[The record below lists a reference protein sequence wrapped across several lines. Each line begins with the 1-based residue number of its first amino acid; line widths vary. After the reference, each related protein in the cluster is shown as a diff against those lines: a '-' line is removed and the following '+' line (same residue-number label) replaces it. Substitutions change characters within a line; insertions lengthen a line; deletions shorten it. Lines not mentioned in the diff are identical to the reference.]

1 MYYRPTLRH
10 VLCLPLAAVATAAF
24 LCSGE
29 SGVRRKVADFTLM
42 LYLSAAGD
50 RP

>member
-1 MYYRPTLRH
+1 MYYRFTLRH

-24 LCSGE
+24 LCASE
-29 SGVRRKVADFTLM
+29 SGVRRKVADLTLM
-42 LYLSAAGD
+42 LYLSAVGD